1 MKTVYGCCNAATSS
15 IEVLTRRGDI
25 DFGLSWIMQLSG
37 PVVFNIM
44 LLIII
49 PIILSNVDPS
59 VYYNPTLK
67 GGFTLSLMILSGESL
82 LTKGRTAD

>member
-1 MKTVYGCCNAATSS
+1 M
-15 IEVLTRRGDI
+15 
-25 DFGLSWIMQLSG
+25 SG

-67 GGFTLSLMILSGESL
+67 GGFTPSLMILSGESL